1 LQVTEVA
8 GRVGSSLQCNAKRR
22 ECRINKVLLWLVSLG
37 AGIAVALTLYMYV
50 AQRNRPSEPPQA
62 AEVPRET
69 PAPPAVRHPIE
80 AVQPGGATDVAATP
94 LPPLAESDAA
104 VESALQGLI
113 GQQALVEFLNIGPHI
128 RHLVATVDSLPRK
141 KVAVRMWPVKRTPG
155 QFIVAEPGAEATRIA
170 ELNSARYVRFVD
182 LVTSVDTEQV
192 VALYVYFYPLLQQAY
207 EDLGYPGRHFND
219 RVVEVIDHLLAAPEP
234 GLVEVVQ
241 PPQDP
246 AIDVDR
252 PWVMYRFA
260 DPRLESLSA
269 GQKILVR
276 VGPENAAR
284 LKGKLTELRRKLAS
298 GPPPVAS
305 SPG

>member
-1 LQVTEVA
+1 VLQ
-8 GRVGSSLQCNAKRR
+8 R
-22 ECRINKVLLWLVSLG
+22 ERPISKVWYWLLSLG
-37 AGIAVALTLYMYV
+37 AGIAVALALYTYV
-50 AQRNRPSEPPQA
+50 AQRHRPAEAPPPVEAPQA
-62 AEVPRET
+62 I
-69 PAPPAVRHPIE
+69 PAPPAARHPIE
-80 AVQPGGATDVAATP
+80 AVQPDAAAEVAAAP

-113 GQQALVEFLNIGPHI
+113 GPQAVVEFLNIGPHV
-128 RHLVATVDSLPRK
+128 RHLVATVDSLPTK
-141 KVAVRMWPVKRTPG
+141 KTAVRLWPVKRTPG
-155 QFIVAEPGAEATRIA
+155 QFIVEEPGAAATRMA
-170 ELNSARYVRFVD
+170 ELNSARYVPFVD
-182 LVTSVDTEQV
+182 LVTSVDTARV

-246 AIDVDR
+246 SVDVDR

-260 DPRLESLSA
+260 DPQLESLSA

-284 LKGKLTELRRKLAS
+284 LKGKLAELRGQLAS
-298 GPPPVAS
+298 RP
-305 SPG
+305 